1 MRAADGAAASLGAMQ
16 SADFAGARF
25 SQRLL
30 QLGVLLFI
38 FGLLTGLAVPMTANP
53 RMALS
58 SHLEALMNGMFL
70 IGLGLLWP
78 RLTLSTGAQGAAFWL
93 AVYAAFANWLAVL
106 LAAVWGAGSQMMPL
120 AAQGRSGSAPQEL
133 LINALLMSLGAA
145 MIIACVIVLGGLRAQ
160 RAGG

>member
-1 MRAADGAAASLGAMQ
+1 MSAAEGADIRIGAVQ
-16 SADFAGARF
+16 KADFSSARL
-25 SQRLL
+25 SRRLL

-78 RLTLSTGAQGAAFWL
+78 RLTLSTAAQRAAFWL

-120 AAQGRSGSAPQEL
+120 AAQGRAGSMTQENTINVL
-133 LINALLMSLGAA
+133 LVSLGAA
-145 MIIACVIVLGGLRAQ
+145 MIIACVIVLAGLRPQA
-160 RAGG
+160 RN